1 MNAGINSKPRFGN
14 ACLLQATG
22 IISTVGAQLLSSTFS
37 ARQPESGH
45 NLAVAMLFRLLRM
58 MEGEEDNGDDDDD
71 DDDHHHED
79 RDGR

>member
-1 MNAGINSKPRFGN
+1 M
-14 ACLLQATG
+14 
-22 IISTVGAQLLSSTFS
+22 LSSTFS